1 VKRENYE
8 NYHENYENYRRYSE
22 LRAFSLMEKGLPDT
36 EKPFAIMAVSLLVL
50 CPAVNLIVLFSHQE
64 GGKKKTEALNNV
76 VRETNQKQ

>member
-1 VKRENYE
+1 MKIITKTMKIIAVILNCG
-8 NYHENYENYRRYSE
+8 
-22 LRAFSLMEKGLPDT
+22 LLAFTGWRLMEKGLPDT